1 LNASATALAVALSL
15 GAGACASRP
24 GGEAPMR
31 SIALANGSGG
41 GRCLAV
47 LLPGR
52 WSGPEAFVRA
62 GFAEAAR
69 LRQPALDLVAVDAHL
84 GYYRDRSIVERL
96 HQDVLEPARRS
107 GATTIWLIGTSM
119 GGTGALFTLR
129 DRPAG
134 LAGILLLAPF
144 LGETEVIEAIEAA
157 GGPQRWMP
165 PLRPASPG
173 EEIWTYLVGSARAP
187 AAPIHLGWG
196 ARDRMARSNALLAR
210 LLPPERADRIDGAHD
225 MRTWRA
231 LWERFL
237 ERVELCPR

>member
-1 LNASATALAVALSL
+1 LKAAATALALALPL

-31 SIALANGSGG
+31 SIPILDGSG

-52 WSGPEAFVRA
+52 WSGPEAFARA

-69 LRQPALDLVAVDAHL
+69 TLEPALDLVAVDAHL
-84 GYYRDRSIVERL
+84 GYFRDRSIVERL
-96 HQDVLEPARRS
+96 HEDVLAPARGR
-107 GATTIWLIGTSM
+107 GYTTIWLVGTSM
-119 GGTGALFTLR
+119 GGTGALLTLR
-129 DRPAG
+129 DRPGG

-144 LGETEVIEAIEAA
+144 LGDSELIEAIEAA
-157 GGPQRWMP
+157 GGPERWVP
-165 PLRPASPG
+165 PVRPANPG
-173 EEIWTYLVGSARAP
+173 EEIWTFLVESARAP

-196 ARDRMARSNALLAR
+196 ARDRLARSSASLAR
-210 LLPPERADRIDGAHD
+210 LLPPERVDRIDGAHD

-237 ERVELCPR
+237 ERAELCPR